1 MPVVTID
8 NQQIEFEE
16 GAKLLQLCSDHGIEI
31 PQFCYHPAL
40 SIPAN
45 CRQCLV
51 KIGTPARNRQTGEP
65 ELDDHGNPVINF
77 MPKLQPSCMI
87 DVTDGMVVLTQATD
101 DLVEQGQVDNLE
113 FLLINHPLDC
123 PICDQAGHCPLQNQA
138 YKYGPEGSRFE
149 FEKVHKPKRVQLGPN
164 VVLDAERCINCTRC
178 TRFTSEITESHQLTI
193 QNRGDKN
200 YPMTAPGVTFDDP
213 YSMNV
218 CDLCPVG
225 ALTEDYF
232 RFRARVWEMSSTPS
246 VSGWGSKGIN
256 VDYWVKDNQ
265 ILRITPRQNLDVNEY
280 WMPDAARLV
289 YETYNENRPKG
300 PSVLF
305 RDGGFGPA
313 SWEQAYDAAAY
324 LLRNTD
330 GAEML
335 FLGSAFATVEDNY
348 LLKLLADGLGAPSPQ
363 YIPHA
368 EPGSGDGWLIT
379 DDRAP
384 NAQGC
389 ERLGFAPADAD
400 LLRARLAAG
409 EIKLLYVLEDD
420 PIAAGLL
427 SAADLDG
434 VQVILHHYHTTNETL
449 GVANVALPAA
459 MTVETIGTYV
469 NEDGRAQRLRPAK
482 AIRGVNRT
490 LMMEMGISRLD
501 RQGTPFDRWHN
512 EDHKIDCQPGWVSLP
527 EVARRLGI
535 RLPGDGPSAIMD
547 TLAGTDAFAG
557 ATHKAMAYTGVPL
570 SDIGQPA

>member
-1 MPVVTID
+1 
-8 NQQIEFEE
+8 
-16 GAKLLQLCSDHGIEI
+16 
-31 PQFCYHPAL
+31 
-40 SIPAN
+40 
-45 CRQCLV
+45 
-51 KIGTPARNRQTGEP
+51 
-65 ELDDHGNPVINF
+65 
-77 MPKLQPSCMI
+77 
-87 DVTDGMVVLTQATD
+87 
-101 DLVEQGQVDNLE
+101 
-113 FLLINHPLDC
+113 
-123 PICDQAGHCPLQNQA
+123 
-138 YKYGPEGSRFE
+138 
-149 FEKVHKPKRVQLGPN
+149 
-164 VVLDAERCINCTRC
+164 
-178 TRFTSEITESHQLTI
+178 
-193 QNRGDKN
+193 
-200 YPMTAPGVTFDDP
+200 
-213 YSMNV
+213 
-218 CDLCPVG
+218 
-225 ALTEDYF
+225 
-232 RFRARVWEMSSTPS
+232 
-246 VSGWGSKGIN
+246 N

-289 YETYNENRPKG
+289 YDTYNENRPKG

-335 FLGSAFATVEDNY
+335 FLGSAYATVEDNY
-348 LLKLLADGLGAPSPQ
+348 LLKLLADGLGAPTPQ
-363 YIPHA
+363 YVSHA

-384 NAQGC
+384 NTQGC

-400 LLRARLAAG
+400 LLRPRLAAR
-409 EIKLLYVLEDD
+409 EIKLIYALDNA

-427 SAADLDG
+427 ITADLDG
-434 VQVILHHYHTTNETL
+434 VQVILHHYHAINETL
-449 GVANVALPAA
+449 AVANVALPAA

-512 EDHKIDCQPGWVSLP
+512 EDHKIDCRPGWASLP
-527 EVARRLGI
+527 EIARRLGI
-535 RLPGDGPSAIMD
+535 RLPADGPAAIMD
-547 TLAGTDAFAG
+547 KLAGTDAFAG

-570 SDIGQPA
+570 SDIGQP